1 MSVYPCLKRPQR
13 AAQGCPPVDLLLRTS
28 GEARLSDFLLWQ
40 AGGAQLAFARAL
52 WPELS
57 FADLLRALVAF
68 QRAAPRLAALRAAAA
83 AEAGIEF
90 GAGSGATASAVPAG
104 GASVRRED
112 GMSCAAARKPH
123 EAAVQTPG
131 VDCGPAGA
139 ACGETQHVGAAP
151 APLALASAGPR
162 HCGNAAAFV
171 SLSGTHASTAEQVA
185 AAPCAVAARAC
196 AAHQRAEPCGPD
208 FQSGDDQQCAA
219 RRQSVGEL
227 AGSASMI
234 AAHAPAHTPRAVG
247 LRAAEPCSRPVGH
260 DGMGGSLGG
269 SADEAWRES
278 AQLSMQPAGLA
289 GAGGEGVV
297 SWWDLAR
304 AAEAPALLRR
314 RSCGRLEAAPTA
326 AITAQF

>member
-1 MSVYPCLKRPQR
+1 M
-13 AAQGCPPVDLLLRTS
+13 DLLLRTS

-83 AEAGIEF
+83 AEAEIGL

-104 GASVRRED
+104 GAPVRRED

-139 ACGETQHVGAAP
+139 ARGETQHVGAAP
-151 APLALASAGPR
+151 APLALASAG
-162 HCGNAAAFV
+162 FV
-171 SLSGTHASTAEQVA
+171 SLSGTHAATAEQVA

-196 AAHQRAEPCGPD
+196 AAHQRVAPCGLD
-208 FQSGDDQQCAA
+208 LQSGDDQQCAA

-227 AGSASMI
+227 AGSESMI

-247 LRAAEPCSRPVGH
+247 LRAAEPCSRPIGH
-260 DGMGGSLGG
+260 DGMGEALSG
-269 SADEAWRES
+269 SADKAWRES

-297 SWWDLAR
+297 SWWGLAR